1 MCCCAGVARWARHD
15 ARASCSPSYALVR
28 ARTDRRP
35 RLYDGAGI
43 TSAAGAARSA
53 GNQDAVQMS
62 IGYRAVQWNARK
74 LRYDTLLIAGAALF
88 IATFMIVGALR
99 NPPADPPAWIA
110 LRIKALGT
118 CAFVMLTIILTIGP
132 LARLDRRFLPLLYN
146 RRHFGVITFL
156 IALTHG
162 YSVID
167 WFAAAGAVGDLVSEI
182 ADNPKYAQFI
192 GFPIKALGLFGLSVM
207 FLLAATSHDFWLAFF
222 SPRVW
227 KALHMGLYVAYG
239 VLVMHVALG
248 VMQEDR
254 RVFIP
259 VLLGGS
265 FAFVALLHLLAA

>member
-74 LRYDTLLIAGAALF
+74 LRYDTLLIACAMLF

-146 RRHFGVITFL
+146 RRHFGVATFIAALLHVGFMLEWYAVQGNLPDLITE
-156 IALTHG
+156 LTT
-162 YSVID
+162 
-167 WFAAAGAVGDLVSEI
+167 W
-182 ADNPKYAQFI
+182 ADYGKFI
-192 GFPIKALGLFGLSVM
+192 GFPFKVLGIAAVIVLFLM
-207 FLLAATSHDFWLAFF
+207 AATSHDFWLNFLT
-222 SPRVW
+222 PPVW
-227 KALHMGLYVAYG
+227 KALHMALYVAYG
-239 VLVMHVALG
+239 LAAMHVALG
-248 VMQEDR
+248 VMQYDR
-254 RVFIP
+254 NP
-259 VLLGGS
+259 VI
-265 FAFVALLHLLAA
+265 